1 MGVCDVYIRAAVEKC
16 AHREDAALGDGD
28 VEIDDQKMEE
38 AELDIA
44 AILVEYCNAED
55 RLNQE
60 TKDALA
66 RRGLSAE
73 RFGQVKRG
81 LSEARQHKTGEEGL
95 EYVINQMLEALM
107 HSRNVEEVFAEDHE
121 MRRKIQLTMVKYLGI
136 DEEIDRE
143 ARGRLKNLREGSAE
157 WEVEYEK
164 VVGQLK
170 RARGLS

>member
-1 MGVCDVYIRAAVEKC
+1 MRLYRKIIPKMSKEIIAVLRA
-16 AHREDAALGDGD
+16 DGD
-28 VEIDDQKMEE
+28 VEIDDAKLEE
-38 AELDIA
+38 AELDVA

-60 TKDALA
+60 TKDALT
-66 RRGLSAE
+66 RRGLSSE
-73 RFGQVKRG
+73 RFAQVKKSLAEQRG
-81 LSEARQHKTGEEGL
+81 HKTGEEGA

-107 HSRNVEEVFAEDHE
+107 HSRNIEEVFAEDHE
-121 MRRKIQLTMVKYLGI
+121 MRRKITETMRKYLGI

-157 WEVEYEK
+157 WDVEYER

-170 RARGLS
+170 RSRGLA

>member
-1 MGVCDVYIRAAVEKC
+1 MKLYRKIIPKIAKELMARL
-16 AHREDAALGDGD
+16 RGDGD
-28 VEIDDQKMEE
+28 IEVDDQKLEE
-38 AELDIA
+38 AELDAA

-60 TKDALA
+60 TKDALT

-81 LSEARQHKTGEEGL
+81 LSEARGHKTGEEGL
-95 EYVINQMLEALM
+95 EYVIDQMLEALM

-121 MRRKIQLTMVKYLGI
+121 MRKKISETMRKYLGI

-143 ARGRLKNLREGSAE
+143 ARGRLRNMREGSAE
-157 WEVEYEK
+157 WDVEYER

-170 RARGLS
+170 RARGLG

>member
-1 MGVCDVYIRAAVEKC
+1 MSKEIISTLRS
-16 AHREDAALGDGD
+16 DGD
-28 VEIDDQKMEE
+28 LEIEDQKLEE

-60 TKDALA
+60 TRDTLS

-73 RFGQVKRG
+73 RFSQVKKG
-81 LSEARQHKTGEEGL
+81 LADARQHKTGEEGL
-95 EYVINQMLEALM
+95 EFVINQMIEAM
-107 HSRNVEEVFAEDHE
+107 MQSRNIEEVFAEDHE
-121 MRRKIQLTMVKYLGI
+121 IRRKIQLTLIKYLGI

-143 ARGRLKNLREGSAE
+143 ARGRLKNMREGSAE
-157 WEVEYEK
+157 WDIEYEK

-170 RARGLS
+170 RARGIA

>member
-1 MGVCDVYIRAAVEKC
+1 MRLYRKIIPKIAKELVNRL
-16 AHREDAALGDGD
+16 RGDGD
-28 VEIDDQKMEE
+28 IEVDDQKLEE
-38 AELDIA
+38 AELDVA

-60 TKDALA
+60 TKDALT

-73 RFGQVKRG
+73 RFGQVKKG
-81 LSEARQHKTGEEGL
+81 LSEARGHKTGEEGL

-121 MRRKIQLTMVKYLGI
+121 MRKKITETMRKYLGI

-143 ARGRLKNLREGSAE
+143 ARSRLKNMREGSVD
-157 WEVEYEK
+157 WEVEYERL
-164 VVGQLK
+164 VGQLK
-170 RARGLS
+170 RARGLG

>member
-1 MGVCDVYIRAAVEKC
+1 MRLYRRIIPKMSKDIIAGLR
-16 AHREDAALGDGD
+16 GDGD
-28 VEIDDQKMEE
+28 IEIDDQKLEE
-38 AELDIA
+38 AELDVA

-60 TKDALA
+60 TRDALT

-73 RFGQVKRG
+73 RFAQVKRG
-81 LSEARQHKTGEEGL
+81 LADAKSHKTGEEGA

-121 MRRKIQLTMVKYLGI
+121 MRRKISETMRKYLGI

-143 ARGRLKNLREGSAE
+143 ARSRLKNLREGTPDWDS
-157 WEVEYEK
+157 EYER
-164 VVGQLK
+164 VVSQLK
-170 RARGLS
+170 RARGIG